1 MKKEKKEYKVTQL
14 KESSNGRYYLL
25 FLDKKNVGTFLK
37 STIRKFA
44 LEVGDTITEEEL
56 TKIIEAD
63 QVKRLQDYSLRLL
76 SRRDYSENEFKEK
89 LLKKGYPPSVV
100 EQVIASLKELD
111 YLSDKNFVKNYVAH
125 SLSFRKRGKMAI
137 KQELLKKGVDEK
149 AIDDYLAEVSEE
161 IPAKELVA
169 KYLPKIKKQ
178 FEKKAEKNKPVGSQ
192 KVYIKSKLKELLLRR
207 GFTQRTIEKVLAEV
221 NS

>member
-76 SRRDYSENEFKEK
+76 SRRDYSESEFKEK

>member
-178 FEKKAEKNKPVGSQ
+178 FEKKAEKNKPAGSQ

>member
-14 KESSNGRYYLL
+14 KESSNGRYYIL
-25 FLDKKNVGTFLK
+25 FLNKKNVGTFLK

-44 LEVGDTITEEEL
+44 LEVGDIVTEEEL
-56 TKIIEAD
+56 AKIIEAD

-161 IPAKELVA
+161 VPAKELVA

-178 FEKKAEKNKPVGSQ
+178 FERKAEKNKPVVSQ
-192 KVYIKSKLKELLLRR
+192 KAYIKNKLKELLLRR

-221 NS
+221 N

>member
-137 KQELLKKGVDEK
+137 KQELLRKGVDEK

>member
-56 TKIIEAD
+56 AKIIEAD

-137 KQELLKKGVDEK
+137 KQELLRKGVDEK